1 MRLPSPNRAVPFPS
15 GRREGPRSG
24 EAELDITDFDEEFD
38 DDGNGSR
45 YTLSVQ
51 FNGHPAG
58 YFDVA
63 TDPTLAEMARI
74 STSMVSSQVPALH
87 LVDFFRGCV

>member
-1 MRLPSPNRAVPFPS
+1 MFFTTSFCRVHVCLSLILLMTS
-15 GRREGPRSG
+15 GIA
-24 EAELDITDFDEEFD
+24 EAQTSIFDEEFD

-63 TDPTLAEMARI
+63 TDPTLAEDGSYI
-74 STSMVSSQVPALH
+74 NIDGILSSASIASS
-87 LVDFFRGCV
+87 